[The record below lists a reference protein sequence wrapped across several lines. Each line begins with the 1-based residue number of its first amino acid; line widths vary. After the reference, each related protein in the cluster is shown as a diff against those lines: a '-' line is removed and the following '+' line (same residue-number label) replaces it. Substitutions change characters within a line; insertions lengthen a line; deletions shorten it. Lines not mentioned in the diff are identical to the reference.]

1 MNVNTTL
8 HTKRSVAAIMDLFAS
23 EQLNGKL
30 WNLAKQAAFMC
41 FLVACALLG
50 ASLVLWQ
57 PGDVA
62 SMHGTYQVRT
72 ASPTQ

>member
-1 MNVNTTL
+1 MVD
-8 HTKRSVAAIMDLFAS
+8 VMDLFAT

-50 ASLVLWQ
+50 ASLVLGPSDEGGKGQ
-57 PGDVA
+57 THVA
-62 SMHGTYQVRT
+62 RT
-72 ASPTQ
+72 ASPAP

>member
-1 MNVNTTL
+1 
-8 HTKRSVAAIMDLFAS
+8 MDLFAT

-50 ASLVLWQ
+50 ASLVLGQ
-57 PGDVA
+57 SGG
-62 SMHGTYQVRT
+62 HGKGQTHLART
-72 ASPTQ
+72 ASPAP

>member
-1 MNVNTTL
+1 
-8 HTKRSVAAIMDLFAS
+8 MDLFAA

-30 WNLAKQAAFMC
+30 WNVAKQAAFMC

-57 PGDVA
+57 PGDVGKGQA
-62 SMHGTYQVRT
+62 HVART
-72 ASPTQ
+72 AQPR